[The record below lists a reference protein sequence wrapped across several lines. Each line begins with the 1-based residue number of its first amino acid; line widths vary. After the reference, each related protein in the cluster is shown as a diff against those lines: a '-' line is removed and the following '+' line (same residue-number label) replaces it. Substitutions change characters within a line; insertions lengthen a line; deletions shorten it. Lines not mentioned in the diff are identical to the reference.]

1 MSEYLLDEEEVVIS
15 EVALEVEQVKAH
27 RNIPT
32 IKDGIYTIV
41 KNACGFFF
49 EHFQW
54 QAKDVVE

>member
-1 MSEYLLDEEEVVIS
+1 MSKQLLDEFEVVIG

-41 KNACGFFF
+41 KNACRFFF
-49 EHFQW
+49 EHLQ
-54 QAKDVVE
+54 